1 MRQEH
6 LEQEVQTVLQD
17 ASAVFIM
24 GHADLDLDA
33 LGASLGMYHILQKY
47 HPKIIVDD
55 VTHELGVAKILKKRS
70 NDVDIVKS
78 KEVVDLVDEK
88 SVLFIVDTNKLSL
101 TQNPK
106 FAESVPTKIV
116 IDHHDIGADTLQTK
130 YSFIETQASSTCE
143 MIALSLASKNQ
154 TIPEDISVM
163 LLAGIVLD
171 TNNFA
176 LKTTA
181 NTYFA
186 AYYLAKCG
194 AKNIDV
200 QYLLKQDLEE
210 YIERQHVI
218 TDVQVKNKIAITTGD
233 ENIKYR
239 REDLAKIAD
248 TLIMFN
254 DIEASFVIANLKGN
268 AVGISSRSIGNLN
281 VGEILEKIGGGGDVH
296 EAAAKLTNT
305 TIEEVSIQ
313 LSKLID

>member
-6 LEQEVQTVLQD
+6 LEQEVQTVLQK
-17 ASAVFIM
+17 ASSVFIM

-55 VTHELGVAKILKKRS
+55 ITHELGVAKILKKRS
-70 NDVDIVKS
+70 SDIAIVKS
-78 KEVVDLVDEK
+78 DEVADLVDEN

-106 FAESVPTKIV
+106 FAELVPTKIV
-116 IDHHDIGADTLQTK
+116 IDHHDVGVDTLQTK

-143 MIALSLASKNQ
+143 MITLFLANKNQ
-154 TIPEDISVM
+154 LLPEEISVM

-171 TNNFA
+171 TNNFV

-181 NTYFA
+181 NTYYA

-218 TDVQVKNKIAITTGD
+218 TDVQVKNKIAITKGD
-233 ENIKYR
+233 KNIQYR

-254 DIEASFVIANLKGN
+254 EIEASFVIGNLKGN
-268 AVGISSRSIGNLN
+268 AVGISARSIGNLN

-296 EAAAKLTNT
+296 EAAAKLTNA
-305 TIEEVSIQ
+305 TIEEVSLQ
-313 LSKLID
+313 LLRLID

>member
-1 MRQEH
+1 MH
-6 LEQEVQTVLQD
+6 
-17 ASAVFIM
+17 
-24 GHADLDLDA
+24 
-33 LGASLGMYHILQKY
+33 
-47 HPKIIVDD
+47 

-116 IDHHDIGADTLQTK
+116 IDHHDVGADTLQTK

-176 LKTTA
+176 LK
-181 NTYFA
+181 
-186 AYYLAKCG
+186 
-194 AKNIDV
+194 
-200 QYLLKQDLEE
+200 
-210 YIERQHVI
+210 
-218 TDVQVKNKIAITTGD
+218 
-233 ENIKYR
+233 
-239 REDLAKIAD
+239 
-248 TLIMFN
+248 N
-254 DIEASFVIANLKGN
+254 DC
-268 AVGISSRSIGNLN
+268 
-281 VGEILEKIGGGGDVH
+281 
-296 EAAAKLTNT
+296 
-305 TIEEVSIQ
+305 
-313 LSKLID
+313 